1 MSGKKKGTHEKIDEQ
16 EWFKERDNYRKKHG
30 IPAAK
35 THKFNQKKLDRLRRK
50 NFKKSRQQGGK
61 GNVYYSE
68 ETSDGYQ
75 GTIPTL
81 KNQRND
87 GDWKHRGFR
96 RVWKEQDKG
105 GGDKLPEK
113 KKKSVLGKIVG
124 VFKKRTY
131 VDHPVYGRLR
141 Y

>member
-1 MSGKKKGTHEKIDEQ
+1 MSYLKKKFNKFFGKGEKKSTHEEIDEQ
-16 EWFKERDNYRKKHG
+16 EWFNERDNYRKKHG
-30 IPAAK
+30 IAPAK
-35 THKFNQKKLDRLRRK
+35 RNKFKPKKLDALRRK

-61 GNVYYSE
+61 GNVYLPPDE
-68 ETSDGYQ
+68 ETPDGYQ

-87 GDWKHRGFR
+87 GDWKNRGFR
-96 RVWKEQDKG
+96 RVWKEQDRG
-105 GGDKLPEK
+105 GGSKLP
-113 KKKSVLGKIVG
+113 KKSKS
-124 VFKKRTY
+124 Y